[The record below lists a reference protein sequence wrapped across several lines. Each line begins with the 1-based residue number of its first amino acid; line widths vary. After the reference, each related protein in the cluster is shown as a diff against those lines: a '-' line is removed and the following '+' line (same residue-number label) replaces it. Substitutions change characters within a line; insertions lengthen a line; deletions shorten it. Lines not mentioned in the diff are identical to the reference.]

1 MLAVLAHGV
10 GGGRADLPLPAW
22 LFAYGAGFAV
32 LISFVALGIF
42 WPTPRLAAAA
52 AGGRELAGSVESL
65 RRPATWV
72 LRAAGLFV
80 FGVVLVA
87 ALWGVDDG
95 ASNISPYVLYVTFWV
110 GLVPGLALGI
120 AMGAV
125 LGAWASSLMGAA
137 IVDPVRRRFASEI
150 EAGNVLVVIDAEE
163 SMQDEL
169 KSAMASVDARQLD
182 YDTPSVMS

>member
-1 MLAVLAHGV
+1 MKHRQVFLTQGMEQARDAA
-10 GGGRADLPLPAW
+10 RAARRCSIADDD
-22 LFAYGAGFAV
+22 
-32 LISFVALGIF
+32 ISFVARPDMEINRISNRRKIADSDFVPAAFRGALYGGALGLVGSLVV
-42 WPTPRLAAAA
+42 LA
-52 AGGRELAGSVESL
+52 
-65 RRPATWV
+65 
-72 LRAAGLFV
+72 V
-80 FGVVLVA
+80 FGGTH
-87 ALWGVDDG
+87 W
-95 ASNISPYVLYVTFWV
+95 W
-110 GLVPGLALGI
+110 GLALGI